1 MAFPSWFHRSVQP
14 VRRALAVAATL
25 FIGACR
31 TPPEPRSGDEIV
43 VAGRLF
49 HTGTRVVTW
58 ADPGGFNAYT
68 GDGRNFN
75 ARRDL
80 PSRKLA
86 DLQKRV
92 DQFVIHYD
100 DCGYSALCFKILQQ
114 RRLSVHFLID
124 VDGTI
129 YQTLDLVDAAQ
140 HATTSNS
147 RSVGVELAGIGARPP
162 GDQKEFPKWYRRDAA
177 GQTKLH
183 LPVEAPLRY
192 DGGPIRPDRVRGV
205 IHRQALEQYDFT
217 PEQYAAL
224 SKLTAALCR
233 ALPLIA
239 CDFPQDAAGRLITK
253 KLPDAEI
260 ERFRGVLGHYHIQEN
275 KVDPGPAL
283 QWKKFIGEAQALL
296 NPPKKK

>member
-1 MAFPSWFHRSVQP
+1 M
-14 VRRALAVAATL
+14 TL
-25 FIGACR
+25 FLSSCR
-31 TPPEPRSGDEIV
+31 TPPPPEPRRGDEIV
-43 VAGRLF
+43 VAGQFF
-49 HTGTRVVTW
+49 HTGTRVLTW
-58 ADPGGFNAYT
+58 LDEGGFNAYP
-68 GDGRNFN
+68 GDGRNYN
-75 ARRDL
+75 PRRDL
-80 PSRKLA
+80 TARTLPA
-86 DLQKRV
+86 LQERV

-100 DCGYSALCFKILQQ
+100 DCGYSALCFKILQE

-140 HATTSNS
+140 HATTANS
-147 RSVGVELAGIGARPP
+147 RSVGVELAGIGARAAG
-162 GDQKEFPKWYRRDAA
+162 GDRKEFDRWYRRDAA
-177 GQTKLH
+177 GKTWLQ
-183 LPVEAPLRY
+183 LPAAAPVRY
-192 DGGPIRPDRVRGV
+192 AGGPIRPDRVRGT

-224 SKLTAALCR
+224 AKLTAALCR
-233 ALPLIA
+233 ALPRIA
-239 CDFPQDAAGRLITK
+239 CDFPQDAAGRLVTK

-296 NPPKKK
+296 KAP